1 MHRTTSEGLAPG
13 LRGGFRLAALG
24 AILGLSQVPATAQEA
39 RRFPVWDFGA
49 MPHPAPIAGLL
60 RSEAVQ
66 AELKMSDAQKKE
78 YAAILERATATFQ
91 KLRSEVKDLAK
102 FREMQ
107 VARAKE
113 LSGEILANLTPGQRE
128 RLDQIQL
135 QGQGPFAF
143 AIDGPVASAL
153 VGPPL
158 RERLKLSD
166 DQVRRARAIYE
177 EGEKEIQKAASFPL
191 SVDTKNGPAT
201 MEAIRKL
208 VESPEFQGA
217 KQIARKASRD
227 ASAAVTGRIEE
238 ILTTAQREAYHK
250 MLGEPVDLSKMQIGL
265 PASSEQERDIRQAAN
280 VLGLGGGGGGG
291 GQQADPNFNT
301 KVAHPAYSSGLKHP
315 RVLFDEA
322 HHNFHTAGGRYKPFA
337 ELMTS
342 DGYAI
347 IPNREKFA
355 RDALKK
361 GDILVIANA
370 LGAEGM
376 GQPGA
381 ADPAFTDAE
390 CNAVR
395 EWVQEGGSLLLIS
408 DHAPMGAAA
417 ECLAKRL
424 GVSVSKG
431 ASSDPSNSEG
441 SDTFL
446 VFTRQNHLL
455 GEHPITRG
463 RYDSERLNRIKTFT
477 GTSVKGPEGSVPIL
491 KLADTAVDV
500 ERGGGQPASA
510 AGRAQGVA
518 FSLGK
523 GRVVVMGEAAE
534 LSAQVVGNGEKFGM
548 NVPGIDN
555 RQMALNIMHWLSGLL
570 EPRESVLKKAG

>member
-1 MHRTTSEGLAPG
+1 MNRMMSEGQARGLGGALKVAGFGVLLAW
-13 LRGGFRLAALG
+13 FQVLA
-24 AILGLSQVPATAQEA
+24 SAQEA
-39 RRFPVWDFGA
+39 RRFSVYDFGA
-49 MPHPAPIAGLL
+49 MPHPAPIGGLL

-78 YAAILERATATFQ
+78 HAAILERATARFQ
-91 KLRSEVKDLAK
+91 KLRREDKDLTK
-102 FREMQ
+102 LREMQ
-107 VARAKE
+107 DASSKETRAE
-113 LSGEILANLTPGQRE
+113 FLANLTSGQRE

-143 AIDGPVASAL
+143 ALDGPLANWL

-158 RERLKLSD
+158 PERLKLSE
-166 DQVRRARAIYE
+166 DQVRRVRAIYE

-191 SVDTKNGPAT
+191 NVDTKNGPTT

-208 VESPEFQGA
+208 VENPEFQGD
-217 KQIARKASRD
+217 KQKARKAGRD

-238 ILTTAQREAYHK
+238 ILTALQREAYHK
-250 MLGEPVDLSKMQIGL
+250 LLGEPIDLFKLQIGP
-265 PASSEQERDIRQAAN
+265 PASNERERDVRQAAN
-280 VLGLGGGGGGG
+280 VLGTPGGGGG
-291 GQQADPNFNT
+291 GQRADPNFNT
-301 KVAHPAYSSGLKHP
+301 KVAHPAYASAPKHP

-322 HHNFHTAGGRYKPFA
+322 HHNFHTASGRYKPFA

-342 DGYAI
+342 DGYEV
-347 IPNREKFA
+347 IPNREKFS

-381 ADPAFTDAE
+381 AEPAFTDAE
-390 CNAVR
+390 CSAVR
-395 EWVQEGGSLLLIS
+395 EWIEDGGSLLFIS

-424 GVSVSKG
+424 GVSMNKG
-431 ASSDPSNSEG
+431 ATADPSHSEG
-441 SDTFL
+441 GDTSL
-446 VFTRQNHLL
+446 VFSRQNHLL
-455 GEHPITRG
+455 GDHAITRG
-463 RYDSERLNRIKTFT
+463 RDESERLNRIQTFT

-491 KLADTAVDV
+491 NLADTAVDID
-500 ERGGGQPASA
+500 RGGEKPASA

-534 LSAQVVGNGEKFGM
+534 LSAQLIGDDRKFGM

-570 EPRESVLKKAG
+570 EPRERALKKAG